1 MEKLKVLFADS
12 AHPSL
17 NEMLE
22 KQGFECHHLAAAS
35 SYNDCIEILGEFTGL
50 IIRSRFP
57 VDKTLLDAALKLR
70 FIARV
75 GAGMENI
82 DHDYA
87 REKGVV
93 CLNASEG
100 NRDAVA
106 EHAIGML
113 LMLFNHLG
121 RADRE
126 VREGIWRR
134 EANRGLEIG
143 GKTIGIIGFGNTGS
157 SFARKLAGFDV
168 RVMAYDKYKSGFG
181 GATVEETDMETIFNH
196 ADVLSLHVPLTNET
210 RYLVNDA
217 YLRCFRKPIYI
228 INTSRGP
235 VLHTASLLRALDEGL
250 VKGACLDVLE
260 FEEASFE
267 SLRGGNWPEAFHQ
280 LIGRSNVVLSPHIAG
295 WTQESNIKMAA
306 VLARKIADLRLIQE
320 ENIA

>member
-12 AHPSL
+12 AHPLL
-17 NEMLE
+17 NELLE
-22 KQGFECHHLAAAS
+22 KQWYECQHLADAAS
-35 SYNDCIEILGEFTGL
+35 YDDCIDIIGEYTGL

-57 VDKTLLDAALKLR
+57 VDKKLLDAACNLR

-82 DHDYA
+82 DHGYA
-87 REKGVV
+87 REKGIV
-93 CLNASEG
+93 CLNAPEG

-113 LMLFNHLG
+113 LMLLNHLG

-126 VREGIWRR
+126 VREGVWRR
-134 EANRGLEIG
+134 EANRGSEIG

-181 GATVEETDMETIFNH
+181 GSMVEEVDMETIYQH
-196 ADVLSLHVPLTNET
+196 ADVLSLHVPLTSET
-210 RYLVNDA
+210 RYLVDYE
-217 YLRCFRKPIYI
+217 YLRRFRKPIYL

-235 VLHTASLLRALDEGL
+235 VLNTASLLRALDEG
-250 VKGACLDVLE
+250 VVRGACLDVLE
-260 FEEASFE
+260 FEESSFE
-267 SLRGGNWPEAFHQ
+267 SLKGGIWPEAFQQ
-280 LIGRSNVVLSPHIAG
+280 LISRSDVLLSPHIAG
-295 WTQESNIKMAA
+295 WTHESNVKMAQI
-306 VLARKIADLRLIQE
+306 LAEKIACLRLIQ
-320 ENIA
+320 

>member
-1 MEKLKVLFADS
+1 MVKLKVLFANT

-17 NEMLE
+17 IEYLE
-22 KQGFECHHLAAAS
+22 KQGFECHLLADES
-35 SYNDCIEILGEFTGL
+35 SYNDCIEIIGEFTGL

-57 VDKTLLDAALKLR
+57 IDKKLLDAAQKLR

-93 CLNASEG
+93 CLNAPEG

-113 LMLFNHLG
+113 LMLLNHLG
-121 RADRE
+121 RADKE
-126 VREGIWRR
+126 VREGVWRR
-134 EANRGLEIG
+134 EANRGSEIG
-143 GKTIGIIGFGNTGS
+143 GKTIAIIGFGNTGS
-157 SFARKLAGFDV
+157 AFARKLAGFDV
-168 RVMAYDKYKSGFG
+168 RVMAYDKHKSGFG
-181 GATVEETDMETIFNH
+181 GSMVEEVDMETIFNH

-210 RYLVNDA
+210 RYLVDDE
-217 YLRCFRKPIYI
+217 YLRRFRKPVYL

-235 VLHTASLLRALDEGL
+235 VLHTASLIRALDEGM

-260 FEEASFE
+260 FEESSFE
-267 SLRGGNWPEAFHQ
+267 SLKGVNWPEAFHQ
-280 LIGRSNVVLSPHIAG
+280 LIRRNEVVLSPHIAG
-295 WTQESNIKMAA
+295 WTHESNIKMAA
-306 VLARKIADLRLIQE
+306 VLAKKIAELRLT
-320 ENIA
+320 